1 MKYSVSQ
8 PLFGK
13 EEMRLVVD
21 AMTTGWITHGRR
33 VQEFESLLADYLG
46 VEDVIACSNGT
57 VGLHLALAALGIG
70 PGDEVLVPDLT
81 YVATANAVAYTGAT
95 PVLVDIDP
103 ETWNIDLD
111 EAMLHLSPKTRAIIP
126 VHLYGVPCDMTR
138 MMEFARRAGL
148 LVVEDAA
155 EAFGGSWAGK
165 SCGSFGHA
173 GVFSFYGNK
182 VLTTGEG
189 GAVATDDRA
198 LAERLRLLRGQG
210 QTPGRRYHHATLGY
224 NYRLTD
230 LQAAVGVGQFTHLDE
245 MLDRRQAV
253 CEIYREKL
261 SRFGYSSM
269 EVCIDDAQR
278 IFAPWLFTM
287 QLMIN
292 PRDLLIE
299 ALAEAGVETRPT
311 FVPLHRLPM
320 YAQDDSL
327 FRIASLIGDMGL
339 SLPTHPGLSDSD
351 AKVIADIVTRKAEQ
365 ICLQ

>member
-8 PLFGK
+8 PVFGK

-21 AMTTGWITHGRR
+21 ALTTGWITHGRR

-46 VEDVIACSNGT
+46 VSDVIACANGT

-138 MMEFARRAGL
+138 VMQFAKRAGL

-155 EAFGGSWAGK
+155 EGFGGSWDGQA
-165 SCGSFGHA
+165 CGSFGNA

-210 QTPGRRYHHATLGY
+210 QTPGRRYHHGTLGY

-245 MLDRRQAV
+245 MLERRRAV
-253 CEIYREKL
+253 CDVYLEKL

-269 EVCIDDAQR
+269 EACNERSV
-278 IFAPWLFTM
+278 FAPWLFTM
-287 QLMIN
+287 QLVLSS
-292 PRDLLIE
+292 RDQLISE
-299 ALAEAGVETRPT
+299 LAEDGIETRPT

-320 YAQDDSL
+320 YAQPDSHY
-327 FRIASLIGDMGL
+327 RIASLIGDMGL
-339 SLPTHPGLSDSD
+339 SLPTHPALTVAD
-351 AKVIADIVTRKAEQ
+351 AEVIADVVTKKAEM